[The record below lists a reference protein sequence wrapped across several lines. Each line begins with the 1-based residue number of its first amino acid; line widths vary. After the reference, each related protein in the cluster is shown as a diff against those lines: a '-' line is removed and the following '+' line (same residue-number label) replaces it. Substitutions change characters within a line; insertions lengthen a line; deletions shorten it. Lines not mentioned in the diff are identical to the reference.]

1 MGKGPRVDCSKD
13 EPITQQS
20 GRDDADIN
28 FIVERAKR
36 GALPP
41 PGRNVAPM
49 YGDFTEIP
57 TDLRVALNK
66 IRFAEEL
73 FMSLD
78 AVVRRRFDND
88 PVLLLEFFRDPA
100 NREEAVSLGLVK
112 APVVPPVDVPVETL
126 AALKSIDKGLKE
138 SSGANKAKRSDA
150 E

>member
-1 MGKGPRVDCSKD
+1 MGKGPRIDCSND
-13 EPITQQS
+13 VPITQQS
-20 GRDDADIN
+20 GKDECDIN
-28 FIVERAKR
+28 LIVERAKR
-36 GALPP
+36 GAVIEP
-41 PGRNVAPM
+41 RVETPM